1 MGEAVEQQSNIDGIP
16 TRKPTT
22 RFNQLMI
29 TAYREFQNVTQELVF
44 EMRREVQMKVIQ
56 DMDSYTKR
64 SVVRNLNFSTP
75 YSKDELFYICD
86 QFFGVQFY
94 NPTNKK
100 SSAKIDFPQFRSFFG
115 KIADWG
121 NTEPDMEEQASR
133 VSVPK
138 EISGAII
145 VNKIFTEIFDTDK
158 DGFVDFPAIVKGLTK
173 LTHSSREE
181 LMHLFF
187 LLHDSD
193 NNDNLSKDETLQLSE
208 SLLFVTRRN
217 ENDLYLT
224 SISGFINF
232 AISIFE
238 KTSRGLEYRDFVD
251 LVQSDEALTLFF
263 TQFLP
268 QSICLF
274 NNKSMVVQKVI
285 QKEPAIAKNTKWTE
299 KLKFKKSQG
308 PMTDQ
313 EESTDNLQDD
323 FKSSKM
329 EILDH
334 GKLPSLIVVDQLLR
348 DTHIGLGNATIDD
361 FVEDGGN
368 LVH

>member
-1 MGEAVEQQSNIDGIP
+1 
-16 TRKPTT
+16 
-22 RFNQLMI
+22 MI
-29 TAYREFQNVTQELVF
+29 TAYREFQNVTQELVL

-64 SVVRNLNFSTP
+64 SVVRSLNFSTP

-100 SSAKIDFPQFRSFFG
+100 SSAKIDLPQFRSFFG

-121 NTEPDMEEQASR
+121 NTEPDIEEQASR
-133 VSVPK
+133 QSAPK
-138 EISGAII
+138 EIAGAIL
-145 VNKIFTEIFDTDK
+145 VDKIFSDLFDTDK

-173 LTHSSREE
+173 LTHASTEE

-187 LLHDSD
+187 SLHDSD
-193 NNDNLSKDETLQLSE
+193 HDDNLTKDETLQLSE

-217 ENDLYLT
+217 ESDKYLT
-224 SISGFINF
+224 AISGFVNF

-238 KTSRGLEYRDFVD
+238 KSHAESGGLPYKDFID
-251 LVQSDEALTLFF
+251 LVQSDEALSLFF
-263 TQFLP
+263 SQFLP

-285 QKEPAIAKNTKWTE
+285 PKEPSNIQKNTKWTE
-299 KLKFKKSQG
+299 KLKFKKSASLLK
-308 PMTDQ
+308 TDQ
-313 EESTDNLQDD
+313 QKSNDSLQDD
-323 FKSSKM
+323 FKSSQENM

-334 GKLPSLIVVDQLLR
+334 GKFLHFI
-348 DTHIGLGNATIDD
+348 
-361 FVEDGGN
+361 N
-368 LVH
+368 L